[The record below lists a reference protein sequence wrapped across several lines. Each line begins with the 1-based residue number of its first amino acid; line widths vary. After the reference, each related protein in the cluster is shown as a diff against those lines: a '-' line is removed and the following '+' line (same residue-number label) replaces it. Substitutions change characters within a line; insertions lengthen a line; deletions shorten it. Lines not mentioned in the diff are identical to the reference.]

1 MLYIYICFTYIYMFY
16 IYIYTYVLYIYVY
29 VLYILYI
36 CYIYIYICVCV
47 FPLFSPSGFYC
58 RPGLETF
65 QDAFQRLSP
74 GHRSGHRQ
82 NHLGIATR
90 IEVTFWLF
98 NSSLW
103 KMMENAWKW
112 TMYRCMVDVFF
123 SDLPIKKGT

>member
-1 MLYIYICFTYIYMFY
+1 MHWRNGHHWTFIIVIAIRHPYRIMYINNIYMC
-16 IYIYTYVLYIYVY
+16 V
-29 VLYILYI
+29 
-36 CYIYIYICVCV
+36 CVCV

-65 QDAFQRLSP
+65 QDAFQCLSP

-103 KMMENAWKW
+103 KMMENA
-112 TMYRCMVDVFF
+112 
-123 SDLPIKKGT
+123 

>member
-1 MLYIYICFTYIYMFY
+1 MIKATQYICFTYIY
-16 IYIYTYVLYIYVY
+16 IYVLH
-29 VLYILYI
+29 
-36 CYIYIYICVCV
+36 IYIYICVIYIYLCVIYIIYMLYIYIFVCV

-103 KMMENAWKW
+103 KMMENA
-112 TMYRCMVDVFF
+112 
-123 SDLPIKKGT
+123 

>member
-1 MLYIYICFTYIYMFY
+1 MFY
-16 IYIYTYVLYIYVY
+16 ILYMYVLHIYIH
-29 VLYILYI
+29 I
-36 CYIYIYICVCV
+36 CVIYIYISMCYIYYIYVIYIYIFVCV

-103 KMMENAWKW
+103 KMMENDGKC
-112 TMYRCMVDVFF
+112 MKMDYVSLYGRCFF